1 MMVLKLKGV
10 LNNHWIGNIG
20 IENNHGI
27 GTLWIPNKHI
37 D

>member
-1 MMVLKLKGV
+1 MMGLKLNGAPD
-10 LNNHWIGNIG
+10 NHWIGNIG